1 MFIRKKKYAKL
12 VSDVE
17 LLDSAIFG
25 GAFRS
30 LGLLTEIRGKVDYK
44 ALEQAESRLNS
55 RIDEFTSLLIKA
67 GILVE
72 VQEPEADFTCKESEL
87 NSHNQRI
94 GSKQVRYAVKKI
106 K

>member
-12 VSDVE
+12 ISDVD

-30 LGLLTEIRGKVDYK
+30 LGLLTEIRDKVNYKELDLLEGK
-44 ALEQAESRLNS
+44 LQS
-55 RIDEFTSLLIKA
+55 RIDELTSLLIKA

-72 VQEPEADFTCKESEL
+72 VQEPEADFTRKESEL

>member
-12 VSDVE
+12 ASDVD

-30 LGLLTEIRGKVDYK
+30 LGLLTEIRDKVNYKELDLLEGK
-44 ALEQAESRLNS
+44 LQS
-55 RIDEFTSLLIKA
+55 RIDELTGLLIKA

-72 VQEPEADFTCKESEL
+72 VQEPKADFTRKESEL